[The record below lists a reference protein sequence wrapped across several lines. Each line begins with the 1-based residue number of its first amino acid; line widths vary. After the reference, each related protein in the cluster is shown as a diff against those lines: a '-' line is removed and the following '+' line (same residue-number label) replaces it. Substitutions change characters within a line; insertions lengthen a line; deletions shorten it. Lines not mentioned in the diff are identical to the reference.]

1 MADRTSTVEVARF
14 PQGKYVDALRWL
26 PPVAAFD
33 RLVATALYD
42 ADSGASS
49 VQVHTLTPA
58 DGHFHCP
65 LRLEL
70 QTTWTSPARI
80 SKLKVA
86 SFSQKAIIGAASSGY
101 LCFLVADPLQVSLEE
116 EGCFEL
122 GASSPYISGMDL
134 QPNSSDCE
142 CVCVGEDG
150 KINLVRLA
158 EGHMNLKCV
167 TDNRGLI
174 SYTAARWASPTEFV
188 TAGLG
193 FTLQWWDHR
202 KPGAPVSQSPNK
214 WIGGSSTG
222 VIHSI
227 DVHPSR
233 KHVCVVGGSSGS
245 VFAWD
250 LRRQQEPIPLAG
262 IGSSSRQ
269 ISGFLSESEVWE
281 VKYDHYTQSAGLD
294 TTSSKIL
301 PVMMC
306 SEDGILAVLESG
318 EAPLEVLAEPCAIN
332 TFDIDPENSS
342 DVICGLEWETILF
355 LKRS

>member
-1 MADRTSTVEVARF
+1 MAMPEGTGSVEVVRF

-42 ADSGASS
+42 ANSGSSS
-49 VQVHTLTPA
+49 VQIHTLTPA
-58 DGHFHCP
+58 DAHFHYP
-65 LRLEL
+65 PRLEL
-70 QTTWTSPARI
+70 QTSWNSPARI

-86 SFSQKAIIGAASSGY
+86 SSSQKAIIAATSSRC
-101 LCFLVADPLQVSLEE
+101 LCFLVADPLQVSLKA
-116 EGCFEL
+116 EGCL
-122 GASSPYISGMDL
+122 GLETISGMDL
-134 QPNSSDCE
+134 QANSSDCE
-142 CVCVGEDG
+142 CICVGEDG
-150 KINLVRLA
+150 KINLVKLA
-158 EGHMNLKCV
+158 EGQMHHTCV

-281 VKYDHYTQSAGLD
+281 VKYDHYIQSVGLD
-294 TTSSKIL
+294 GTSSKIL

-318 EAPLEVLAEPCAIN
+318 EAPLEVLAEPCALN